1 MMRRAHSLV
10 WLVGIALCAQ
20 APAVARSAAGDA
32 YAGLPPGLIGAW
44 VPKGEACPSGAG
56 LAARSKTAIW
66 VGPHAIER
74 EGGACWLIGDVKA
87 QASEI
92 KVEALCPSGRGFK
105 RRSFTFD
112 QMSGQSVRVRPSDRR
127 RLTYGRCTAAWRP
140 DPVQNRAA
148 ASLSGTHGFVFDI
161 HARMRNLQG
170 KAVDGSHARKI
181 ELKLHPDGTLADR
194 MQIDGSA
201 THKRFEARFG
211 EVVIDSDGDRV
222 TWLVRGGRLLRA
234 SERKGYYELIS
245 WPLQE
250 AGGAVPCKAELALL
264 PTRRDGKLRSVAAD
278 GAVYDVITAEIKV
291 QRCPDTPLSFEV
303 ARKPKHASSKNE
315 IELPS
320 DRPKRIKELPAWAK
334 AAEEAGGCFS
344 TDPEVAIEA
353 CSTELAGS
361 AGTARAL
368 PLTNRANAYAQKGM
382 HEKAIADYTAALR
395 IDPNNA
401 SAFRNRGLVYLK
413 QKNYALALADLDRA
427 IDLESAALRKPYG
440 YRART
445 YVALGQYEKA
455 IEDFTMAIRNDA
467 SNMDLRSERARA
479 KQAARGKDAEEAD
492 ACLRYKLVKRSG
504 ARDDDPGY
512 ELRLYNDCPYPVV
525 AMVSRRAQE
534 HEYVLTGIQ
543 ANPSGPRVKSKTWWA
558 WPMQPAAGETPSQ
571 LISKMTFSA
580 VRAETYARD
589 CGAHEIENE
598 KLRCFDRV
606 HAEKAE

>member
-10 WLVGIALCAQ
+10 WLVGIAMCAQ
-20 APAVARSAAGDA
+20 APAVARSAARDA
-32 YAGLPPGLIGAW
+32 HTGLPPGLIGAW
-44 VPKGEACPSGAG
+44 VPKGAACPSGAG
-56 LAARSKTAIW
+56 LAARSETAIW
-66 VGPHAIER
+66 IGPHAIER

-92 KVEALCPSGRGFK
+92 KVEALCPSGRGVK

-112 QMSGQSVRVRPSDRR
+112 RMSGQSVRVRPSDRR
-127 RLTYGRCTAAWRP
+127 RLTYARCAAEWSA
-140 DPVQNRAA
+140 DPLQSRAA
-148 ASLSGTHGFVFDI
+148 ARLSGTHGFAFNID
-161 HARMRNLQG
+161 ARMRNLQG

-194 MQIDGSA
+194 MQIDGSV

-234 SERKGYYELIS
+234 SERRGYYELIS
-245 WPLQE
+245 WPLLE
-250 AGGAVPCKAELALL
+250 AGAAVPCKAELALL
-264 PTRRDGKLRSVAAD
+264 PTRRDGKLHSVAAD

-291 QRCPDTPLSFEV
+291 QRCPETPLSFEV

-320 DRPKRIKELPAWAK
+320 DRPERIKELPAWAR

-353 CSTELAGS
+353 CTAELAGS
-361 AGTARAL
+361 AGSASAL

-382 HEKAIADYTAALR
+382 PEKAIADYTAALR

-413 QKNYALALADLDRA
+413 HKNYTLALADLDRA
-427 IDLESAALRKPYG
+427 IALEGVALRKPYR
-440 YRART
+440 YRARA
-445 YVALGQYEKA
+445 YVALGRYEKA
-455 IEDFTMAIRNDA
+455 IEDFDMALRNDG
-467 SNMDLRSERARA
+467 SNMDLRAERAGA
-479 KQAARGKDAEEAD
+479 KQAARRKDAEEAD
-492 ACLRYKLVKRSG
+492 ACLRYKFAKRSG
-504 ARDDDPGY
+504 ERDADLGY
-512 ELRLYNDCPYPVV
+512 ELRLYNDCPYPIV
-525 AMVSRRAQE
+525 AMVSRRGKE

-558 WPMQPAAGETPSQ
+558 WPVRLTAGETPSQ
-571 LISKMTFSA
+571 LVSKMTFSA
-580 VRAETYARD
+580 VGAETYTRA
-589 CGAHEIENE
+589 CGEHEIENE
-598 KLRCFDRV
+598 KLRCFDSV
-606 HAEKAE
+606 HDGPAD